1 MKSADKWLLIIVVT
15 LMAIGAIFSYSLP
28 IYIETKY
35 HYGEWHF
42 FIRYITFATAGII
55 IMMSLAQLNPDK
67 AFKPLGWI
75 LFTLGLITI
84 FVMPKLPTSICP
96 VIKGA
101 RRWISIGGGLRIS
114 PLEFFKI
121 GLIFFF
127 AWSFSRRLIPKH
139 FTSLKAELMAIGP
152 YLFLLAVVALLIVVF
167 QSDLGE
173 TLLILMIFTIMLMF
187 TKLSAKVFGILI
199 ASGLI
204 LFTIGM
210 MLKPYRLAR
219 FKSALYNIY
228 LMLPESIQNWFNV
241 NISSYDISYQLRQ
254 SINAIHNGGF
264 LGVGIGNG
272 QIKMGFLSDVHTDFV
287 LSGIAEE
294 TGFLGVSVIMVL
306 IILLVWR
313 IFKIA
318 NHIKT
323 KRQIDYVYQL
333 FCVGVGVLISLET
346 LLNILGI
353 IGMLPLKGL
362 PIPFISYGGSSLLA
376 FSMAIGM
383 VLMISKRVKLE

>member
-1 MKSADKWLLIIVVT
+1 MSADKWIFVIVMM

-28 IYIETKY
+28 IYIEKKY
-35 HYGEWHF
+35 NYGEWHF
-42 FIRYITFATAGII
+42 FIRYITFATIGIF
-55 IMMSLAQLNPDK
+55 IMITFAQFNPDK
-67 AFKPLGWI
+67 VFKPLGWI
-75 LFTLGLITI
+75 LFIVGLITI
-84 FVMPKLPTSICP
+84 LIMPQLPPSFCP

-101 RRWISIGGGLRIS
+101 RRWIALGGGLRIS
-114 PLEFFKI
+114 PLEFFKV

-127 AWSFSRRLIPKH
+127 AWSFSRKLIPKP
-139 FTSLKAELMAIGP
+139 FTSLKEEFTAIWP
-152 YLFLLAVVALLIVVF
+152 YLFLLSVVALIIIIF

-173 TLLILMIFTIMLMF
+173 TLLILMIFIVMLMF
-187 TKLSAKVFGILI
+187 TKLSPKIFAILI
-199 ASGLI
+199 LI
-204 LFTIGM
+204 GIIFFGVGIMG
-210 MLKPYRLAR
+210 KSYRIAR
-219 FKSALYNIY
+219 LKSALYNIY
-228 LMLPESIQNWFNV
+228 LMLPESVQKWFNV

-254 SINAIHNGGF
+254 SMNAIHNGGF
-264 LGVGIGNG
+264 FGVGIGNG

-294 TGFLGVSVIMVL
+294 TGLLG
-306 IILLVWR
+306 ILLVIILITLLIWR

-333 FCVGVGVLISLET
+333 FCVGVGVLIGLET

-362 PIPFISYGGSSLLA
+362 PIPFVSYGGSSLLA
-376 FSMAIGM
+376 FSIACGM
-383 VLMISKRVKLE
+383 VLMVSKKVNLK

>member
-1 MKSADKWLLIIVVT
+1 MSAADKWIFVIVVT
-15 LMAIGAIFSYSLP
+15 LMTIGAIFSYSLP

-35 HYGEWHF
+35 NYGEWHF
-42 FIRYITFATAGII
+42 FIRYITFAITGII
-55 IMMSLAQLNPDK
+55 IMISLSQLNPDK
-67 AFKPLGWI
+67 TFKPIGWT

-84 FVMPKLPTSICP
+84 FVMPKLPASICP

-101 RRWISIGGGLRIS
+101 RRWITLGGGLRIS
-114 PLEFFKI
+114 PLEFFKV

-127 AWSFSRRLIPKH
+127 SWSFSRRLIPKH

-152 YLFLLAVVALLIVVF
+152 YLFLLGIVALLIVVF

-173 TLLILMIFTIMLMF
+173 TLLILMIFIIMLMF
-187 TKLSAKVFGILI
+187 TKLSPKVFGILI
-199 ASGLI
+199 ASGLT

-228 LMLPESIQNWFNV
+228 LMLPNFIQNWFNV

-264 LGVGIGNG
+264 FGVGIGNG

-294 TGFLGVSVIMVL
+294 TGFLGVSIIIVL
-306 IILLVWR
+306 ISLLVWR

-362 PIPFISYGGSSLLA
+362 PVPFISYGGSSMVA
-376 FSMAIGM
+376 FSIAIGM
-383 VLMISKRVKLE
+383 VLMISKRVKLN